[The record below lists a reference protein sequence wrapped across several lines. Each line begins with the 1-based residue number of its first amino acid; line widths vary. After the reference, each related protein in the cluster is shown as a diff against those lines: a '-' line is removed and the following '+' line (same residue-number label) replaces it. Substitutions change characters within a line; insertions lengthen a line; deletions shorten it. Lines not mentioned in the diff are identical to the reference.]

1 MATKNV
7 NQPHCKDAIEHF
19 GIDCDPYGIM
29 VSATTGDIETVYADE
44 SNYIYNKI
52 HRILSDHSDDTLA
65 PDLSKLKKAFILPN
79 ANLSQDRIKAALK
92 EHKVTVTNDY
102 EQADLY
108 LTHDYIDNDFE
119 SGQTI
124 NSRVMMP
131 KLWNYD
137 AVEAGGV
144 MVENYTHDPNNMRSG
159 ELARVI
165 VDEKIMGWVNRYS
178 DDYVTHSMPSDSWL
192 LTGLAVNCAYKVEQG
207 EAEVWSIEKV
217 MNQSA
222 TKVEITEQLIEDL
235 KSLIHSYSDDDTN
248 MVAAILP
255 TIKYKKNYHL
265 LWQLAQD
272 IGGNLYRCS
281 SRNKD
286 VQFWIKVSQIE
297 DHYNRSALDMIN
309 YLEGQE
315 ILESKTFKYL
325 ESIVRKEIRIENRDL
340 YSFRVEL
347 KPEYKKYL
355 KNKTNG

>member
-1 MATKNV
+1 MATKEV
-7 NQPHCKDAIEHF
+7 NQPHLEDAIEHF

-29 VSATTGDIETVYADE
+29 VSATSGDIVTVYADE
-44 SNYIYNKI
+44 STYTYNKI
-52 HRILSDHSDDTLA
+52 LRILSDHSDDTLA
-65 PDLSKLKKAFILPN
+65 PDLDKLKKAFIFPN

-108 LTHDYIDNDFE
+108 LTHDYIDRDFE
-119 SGQTI
+119 SGETI
-124 NSRVMMP
+124 NSRTMMP

-137 AVEAGGV
+137 AVEGGG
-144 MVENYTHDPNNMRSG
+144 EEITNYTHDSNNMRSG

-165 VDEKIMGWVNRYS
+165 VDEKIDGWVNRYT
-178 DDYVTHSMPSDSWL
+178 DDYETHSMPSDSWL
-192 LTGLAVNCAYKVEQG
+192 LTGMAVNCAYKVEKG

-235 KSLIHSYSDDDTN
+235 KSLSGSYSDEDTN

-255 TIKYKKNYHL
+255 TIKYKENYHL

-272 IGGNLYRCS
+272 IGGSLYRCS

-286 VQFWIKVSQIE
+286 VQFWIGVSQIE

-309 YLEGQE
+309 YLEGKE

-340 YSFRVEL
+340 YTFRVEL
-347 KPEYKKYL
+347 KPEYKQYL